1 MAKHLTEREIEA
13 IAELIRNW
21 SKPKI
26 TWQAICDA
34 VEPLI
39 GRRITRQALNTHEEI
54 VTAYHA
60 VKKGVGKQVSNRPS
74 SLKVASERIARL
86 EREVAR
92 IKEENRLLRERFV
105 IWQYNAYKHGL
116 KEHQLNEPLPQIG
129 RE

>member
-34 VEPLI
+34 VESLI
-39 GRRITRQALNTHEEI
+39 GRRITRQALNSHEEI
-54 VTAYHA
+54 VTAYKA
-60 VKKGVGKQVSNRPS
+60 VKKGIGKQTTNRPS
-74 SLKVASERIARL
+74 SLKVASERISRL

-92 IKEENRLLRERFV
+92 LKEENRLLRERFA

-116 KEHQLNEPLPQIG
+116 KEHQLNEQLPQIN
-129 RE
+129 RK